1 MTESDQLHL
10 TRANN
15 PAVQAAGL
23 HIIEMASEQLP
34 QVLALEQQVSKYPWR
49 EDLFVSEVSSTVL
62 LMDKQAVLGFAVL
75 ALVADQAELY
85 NFAIHPQRQKQALG
99 SIFLD
104 ALIDA
109 LPRAIKTFYL
119 EVRVTNYP
127 AISLYFQQ
135 GFTKIAERKD
145 YYRSGEGSEDALVM
159 SKLL

>member
-62 LMDKQAVLGFAVL
+62 LMDKQAV
-75 ALVADQAELY
+75 
-85 NFAIHPQRQKQALG
+85 
-99 SIFLD
+99 S
-104 ALIDA
+104 
-109 LPRAIKTFYL
+109 KT
-119 EVRVTNYP
+119 
-127 AISLYFQQ
+127 AH
-135 GFTKIAERKD
+135 
-145 YYRSGEGSEDALVM
+145 
-159 SKLL
+159 LLLQ